1 MFLFTHNE
9 QLENLT
15 IAHSV
20 WAYFLL
26 LLLFDAGPS
35 WSVQPP
41 ALGVAIPANAASR
54 RQYQTDMHVL

>member
-35 WSVQPP
+35 WSVQPS
-41 ALGVAIPANAASR
+41 ALCVAIPAKAASR
-54 RQYQTDMHVL
+54 RQY

>member
-35 WSVQPP
+35 WSERATSCAWRGDPGESSVETPI
-41 ALGVAIPANAASR
+41 LN
-54 RQYQTDMHVL
+54 

>member
-41 ALGVAIPANAASR
+41 ALGDPGECSVETPILN
-54 RQYQTDMHVL
+54 